1 MNTVS
6 KTFLIIG
13 LCLMTLGATIR
24 LFIHNSP
31 KQTQYKETKSFAIDS
46 VDYHQPGRDNTLQ
59 VTPYW
64 KCHLKGTKEWIYLY
78 SNKEVGDSILMITHE
93 NNKN

>member
-46 VDYHQPGRDNTLQ
+46 VDYHHTLS
-59 VTPYW
+59 VGSSRRLSENVS
-64 KCHLKGTKEWIYLY
+64 LKKLVKICAFFNNDPWLIQILSLPLY
-78 SNKEVGDSILMITHE
+78 H
-93 NNKN
+93 

>member
-13 LCLMTLGATIR
+13 LCLMTLGACLR
-24 LFIHNSP
+24 LFIKHTP
-31 KQTQYKETKSFAIDS
+31 QKTKETTKSFAIDS

>member
-6 KTFLIIG
+6 KTLLIIG

-24 LFIHNSP
+24 LFIRHTP
-31 KQTQYKETKSFAIDS
+31 QKTKETTKSFAIDS

-78 SNKEVGDSILMITHE
+78 SNKEVGDSILMICR
-93 NNKN
+93 K

>member
-1 MNTVS
+1 
-6 KTFLIIG
+6 
-13 LCLMTLGATIR
+13 MTLGATIR
-24 LFIHNSP
+24 LFIRHTP
-31 KQTQYKETKSFAIDS
+31 QKIKETTKSFAIDS